1 MNKEAF
7 LSILS
12 ENSSLNAE
20 QTDELDTLV
29 EAYPYFQTARA
40 MQLKGIKAH
49 RSFSYNQALKVTA
62 AHTTDRAVLF
72 DFITSK
78 EFTQQTTAKQ
88 ITNNHFSEKVQEDEI
103 AMNAQEADKIL
114 DPDLFSPAT
123 EKIRK
128 EKEDESQQDKSLA
141 IGTPLEFDKKEEHSF
156 AQWLQLTKVKPLA
169 EENEAATKPS
179 DKKKDKKFDLI
190 DNFIANNPKIKP
202 TKEKTFPPVSLE
214 KNQPSQELMT
224 ETLARV
230 YLEQKNYEKAIQAYN
245 ILILKN
251 PEKSSLFADQIRA
264 IKKLQ
269 EK

>member
-12 ENSSLNAE
+12 QNSSLDAE
-20 QTDELDTLV
+20 QTNELDTLV
-29 EAYPYFQTARA
+29 EAYPYFQAARA
-40 MQLKGIKAH
+40 MQLKGIKMH

-78 EFTQQTTAKQ
+78 EFTQQSIAKQ
-88 ITNNHFSEKVQEDEI
+88 ITNNHFSEKAQENEI
-103 AMNAQEADKIL
+103 AMNAQEANKIL
-114 DPDLFSPAT
+114 DPNLFSPAIKEET
-123 EKIRK
+123 NKENRK
-128 EKEDESQQDKSLA
+128 EDKNSA
-141 IGTPLEFDKKEEHSF
+141 IGAPLEFDKKEEHSF

-169 EENEAATKPS
+169 EEKEAISPKNS
-179 DKKKDKKFDLI
+179 DKKKDENFDLI

-202 TKEKTFPPVSLE
+202 SKEKTFPPVSLE